1 MTKVF
6 FRPGKFAEF
15 DQILKSDPENLRIL
29 IAKVKKWL
37 LCSRWKKSQWCALS
51 VIKLKNKIIYRKNA
65 LITIQKWVR
74 MHLAY
79 KAHAHRYKGILRL
92 KKSQGQIE
100 AIGSMAATLKP
111 DAKKSVQA
119 NVKAIYGHLDN
130 AIAKIRA
137 SSKISKANIDAIN
150 ADLIKEINKAVA
162 DVKVKLEKQKSA
174 EEQERLRKI
183 QEVRNFLF

>member
-1 MTKVF
+1 M
-6 FRPGKFAEF
+6 
-15 DQILKSDPENLRIL
+15 
-29 IAKVKKWL
+29 
-37 LCSRWKKSQWCALS
+37 
-51 VIKLKNKIIYRKNA
+51 
-65 LITIQKWVR
+65 
-74 MHLAY
+74 
-79 KAHAHRYKGILRL
+79 RL

-100 AIGSMAATLKP
+100 AIGNMASTLKP

-183 QEVRNFLF
+183 QEVKFIYTEKATKFCEIFPLLLTVCTVVKSKGKISQNFVAFSEYMNFKKAMVIKLPTA

>member
-1 MTKVF
+1 M
-6 FRPGKFAEF
+6 
-15 DQILKSDPENLRIL
+15 
-29 IAKVKKWL
+29 
-37 LCSRWKKSQWCALS
+37 
-51 VIKLKNKIIYRKNA
+51 
-65 LITIQKWVR
+65 
-74 MHLAY
+74 
-79 KAHAHRYKGILRL
+79 RL

-100 AIGSMAATLKP
+100 AIGNMASTLKP

-183 QEVRNFLF
+183 QEVRNFLFLTFSACFYIPIIFSNLNSNCSNSSYLRNLQEQVKKAFCYQKLF